1 MTEAKLKVKLLNYT
15 PNGEET
21 IAQAGKLCYSP
32 VGVDEISKK
41 QDEEAIAKYVKM
53 LASMGHMSPIEHI
66 SFTFAVE
73 GVSRTLTHQLVR
85 HRLASYSQ
93 QSQRYV
99 KLDGFEYIIPPH
111 IKENPEATEIYIKAM
126 EEDQKAYDKLT
137 DILFD
142 KHFKDFILEGLDE
155 KTAKRQASKKAIE
168 DARYVFPN
176 ACETK
181 IVFTMN
187 ARTLLHFFS
196 LRSCNRAQWEIRELS
211 DQMIKLVKGIY
222 PNIFANAGPSCI
234 GGPCPEGK
242 MTCGKINEVREKYN
256 NI

>member
-1 MTEAKLKVKLLNYT
+1 MKVKLLAYT
-15 PNGEET
+15 PDAEEL
-21 IAQAGKLCYSP
+21 IASAGKLCYSP
-32 VGVDEISKK
+32 VGVDDIYQKLDKESTKK
-41 QDEEAIAKYVKM
+41 YIDM
-53 LASMGHMSPIEHI
+53 LVSLGHESPLEHA
-66 SFTFAVE
+66 SFTFAAE

-99 KLDGFEYIIPPH
+99 KIDSFEYIIPPA
-111 IKENPEATEIYIKAM
+111 IEEDLKAKEIFIKAM
-126 EEDQKAYDKLT
+126 EADQKTYMDLT
-137 DILFD
+137 DILF
-142 KHFKDFILEGLDE
+142 E
-155 KTAKRQASKKAIE
+155 KNYNELINNGMSEKEAKSKAEKISIE

-196 LRSCNRAQWEIRELS
+196 LRCCNRAQWEIRNLAYE
-211 DQMIKLVKGIY
+211 MVKICKSIY
-222 PNIFANAGPSCI
+222 PSLFKNAGPSCVN
-234 GGPCPEGK
+234 GACPEGK
-242 MTCGKINEVREKYN
+242 MSCGRALEVRERYL

>member
-1 MTEAKLKVKLLNYT
+1 MKVKLLAHT
-15 PNGEET
+15 PDAEEL
-21 IAQAGKLCYSP
+21 IASAGKLCYSP
-32 VGVDEISKK
+32 VGVDDIYQKLDKEST
-41 QDEEAIAKYVKM
+41 QKYIDM
-53 LASMGHMSPIEHI
+53 LVSLGHESPLEHA
-66 SFTFAVE
+66 SFTFAAE

-99 KLDGFEYIIPPH
+99 KIDSFEYIIPPA
-111 IKENPEATEIYIKAM
+111 IEKDLKAKEIFIKAM
-126 EEDQKAYDKLT
+126 EADQKTYMDLT
-137 DILFD
+137 DILF
-142 KHFKDFILEGLDE
+142 KKNYNELINNGLSE
-155 KTAKRQASKKAIE
+155 KEAKSKAEKISIE

-196 LRSCNRAQWEIRELS
+196 LRCCNRAQWEIRNLAYE
-211 DQMIKLVKGIY
+211 MVKICKSIY
-222 PNIFANAGPSCI
+222 PSLFKNAGPSCVN
-234 GGPCPEGK
+234 GACPEGK
-242 MTCGKINEVREKYN
+242 MSCGRAHEVREKYL